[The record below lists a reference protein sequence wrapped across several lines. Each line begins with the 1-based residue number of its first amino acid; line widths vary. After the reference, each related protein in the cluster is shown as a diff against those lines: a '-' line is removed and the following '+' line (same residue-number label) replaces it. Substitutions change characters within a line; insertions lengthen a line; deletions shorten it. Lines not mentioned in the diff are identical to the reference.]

1 MAKLVLYLPEPIEGC
16 LLNIMHD
23 AHLGSLRGLARPGV
37 HGKFRP

>member
-23 AHLGSLRGLARPGV
+23 AHLLILVLYGV
-37 HGKFRP
+37 